1 MKLQTKYHGIR
12 EYEENEVITFL
23 KGLPGFEG
31 LRKFIL
37 FTVEGNEVFNILHS
51 IEDEG
56 VGFVVISPF
65 YVSNDYE
72 LELDKELTNR
82 LKLEK
87 PEETLILNTV
97 TLHSELSKITTN
109 LRAPII
115 INTKEKLGEQIILN
129 NDKYLVKHPLFKEE
143 VNASN

>member
-12 EYEENEVITFL
+12 EYEENEIITFL